1 MKRTLLYYS
10 VIIVVKLKGHK
21 KAVSSLCFN
30 KEGTSLASGS
40 NDCSIVVW
48 DLISETGVCRLKGHR
63 DMVTSLLFIEE
74 YNLLLSSSKDTLL
87 KAWSIDGQYCVD
99 TYIGHRNEIWSMS
112 LFTQPGYKE
121 DDKDTNLAKYNVITG
136 SSDQS
141 LRLFSI
147 YKDLCV
153 FKHEGEESKED
164 QVESRHLIEYRGC
177 ITIQHTGRT
186 GQLLV
191 DPSQTLVGYY
201 NVGKVFMLYRIRS
214 FHEASRKMKRRIR
227 RRKEKGGVAESRVQC
242 SDVLELVSTVNT
254 SHKISSFDF
263 GHVLEASDE
272 IEVLFGLNNN
282 AMQLYHFGRKNAPS
296 KESKNEDDE
305 KGVENTGSF
314 ERVLSISLAGHR
326 SDIRAMALTST
337 DDLLLSV
344 GQKDAKMWTIRSLE
358 CVRTIDVENGLCCAI
373 LPGDKHAVIGT
384 KDGKLNLI
392 DLNTGDIIQSLQA
405 HKGSIWSV
413 DIRQDGKGMVSG
425 GADHNICF
433 WEFDINV
440 NQVSKKRQLEIVPT
454 RTLKMTHDILCVK
467 YSNTT
472 DPSKLLVAV
481 SLLDNT
487 VKVVSFLWLSYR
499 SSLRILFVSSFPC
512 MDTNCLFFH

>member
-1 MKRTLLYYS
+1 M
-10 VIIVVKLKGHK
+10 KLKGHK
-21 KAVSSLCFN
+21 KAVSSLSFN
-30 KEGTSLASGS
+30 KEGNLIASGS
-40 NDCSIVVW
+40 NDCSIVIW
-48 DLISETGVCRLKGHR
+48 DLISETGICRLKGHR
-63 DMVTSLLFIEE
+63 DMVTSLLFIDE
-74 YNLLLSSSKDTLL
+74 YNMLISGSKDTLL

-99 TYIGHRNEIWSMS
+99 TYIGHRNEIWSMT
-112 LFTQPGYKE
+112 LFTQPGFKE
-121 DDKDTNLAKYNVITG
+121 DDKDTNLTKYSVLTG

-147 YKDLCV
+147 YKDLRS
-153 FKHEGEESKED
+153 FKTED
-164 QVESRHLIEYRGC
+164 DETEKIEAQHLIEYRGC
-177 ITIQHTGRT
+177 ITLQHPGRT
-186 GQLLV
+186 GQLLA
-191 DPSQTLVGYY
+191 DASQSLIGYY

-214 FHEASRKMKRRIR
+214 FHEASRKMKRRVR

-263 GHVLEASDE
+263 GRVFEESDE

-282 AMQLYHFGRKNAPS
+282 SMQLYRFGRKNAPA
-296 KESKNEDDE
+296 KESKNEEDE
-305 KGVENTGSF
+305 KGVENTGSY
-314 ERVLSISLAGHR
+314 ERVLSIALAGHR
-326 SDIRAMALTST
+326 SDVRALALTSS

-344 GQKDAKMWTIRSLE
+344 GQKDAKMWTVRSLE
-358 CVRTIDVENGLCCAI
+358 CVRSMDIENGLCCAI

-392 DLNTGDIIQSLQA
+392 DLNTGDVIQSLQA

-487 VKVVSFLWLSYR
+487 VKVIAIS
-499 SSLRILFVSSFPC
+499 
-512 MDTNCLFFH
+512 